1 MPFEIIRADITQ
13 LKVDGIVNAA
23 NETLLGGGGVDGA
36 IHKAAGPE
44 LLEACKKLGGCRTGE
59 AKLTHGYNLPAHYVI
74 HTVGPVW
81 RGGDQGEEEQLR
93 ACYTN
98 ALEIAHAQNME
109 SLAFPLISTGIFGYP
124 KDLALKIALS
134 VISNFLMQ
142 HELMIYLVVYDHGAF
157 ALSEKLFNTVKAYID
172 DHYIEE
178 NFESLRMESHAQKSV
193 AYESEMPY
201 PKSILDEATQK
212 TSKLSKSSS
221 AVQRRL
227 KNMFKELEETFSEH
241 LLRLIDIKGKSDV
254 EVYKKANIDRK
265 LFSKIRGDKTYK
277 PSKSTALAFA
287 IALELNLD
295 ETKDLLK
302 KAGFALSNSSK
313 FDLIITYFISEN
325 NFNIFEINETLFAFE
340 QPLLGVNK

>member
-1 MPFEIIRADITQ
+1 MTR
-13 LKVDGIVNAA
+13 
-23 NETLLGGGGVDGA
+23 
-36 IHKAAGPE
+36 
-44 LLEACKKLGGCRTGE
+44 
-59 AKLTHGYNLPAHYVI
+59 GYNLPAHYVI

-93 ACYTN
+93 ACYSN
-98 ALEIAHAQNME
+98 ALEIARAQNME
-109 SLAFPLISTGIFGYP
+109 SLAFPLISTGVFGYP
-124 KDLALKIALS
+124 KDLALKIAIS
-134 VISNFLMQ
+134 VIGDFLMQ
-142 HELMIYLVVYDHGAF
+142 HELVIYLVVYDHGAF

-178 NFESLRMESHAQKSV
+178 NFESIRMESHYQKSV

-201 PKSILDEATQK
+201 PKSIIDEATQK
-212 TSKLSKSSS
+212 PSKSSS

-227 KNMFKELEETFSEH
+227 KNMLKELEETFSEH

-265 LFSKIRGDKTYK
+265 LFSKIRGDKDYK

-287 IALELNLD
+287 IAIELNLD

-313 FDLIITYFISEN
+313 FDLIITYFITESTY
-325 NFNIFEINETLFAFE
+325 NIFEINETLFAFE
-340 QPLLGVNK
+340 QPLLGINK

>member
-1 MPFEIIRADITQ
+1 MPFEIIRADITH

-44 LLEACKKLGGCRTGE
+44 LLEACKKLGGCKTGE
-59 AKLTHGYNLPAHYVI
+59 AKLTRGYNLPARYVI

-98 ALEIAHAQNME
+98 ALEIAHAKNME

-124 KDLALKIALS
+124 KDLALKIAIS
-134 VISNFLMQ
+134 VIGDFLMQ
-142 HELMIYLVVYDHGAF
+142 HELVIYLVVYDHGAF

-172 DHYIEE
+172 DHYVEE
-178 NFESLRMESHAQKSV
+178 NFESIRMESHYQKSV

-201 PKSILDEATQK
+201 PKSIIDEATHK
-212 TSKLSKSSS
+212 PSKPSS

-227 KNMFKELEETFSEH
+227 KNMLKELEETFSEH

-265 LFSKIRGDKTYK
+265 LFSKIRGDKDYK

-313 FDLIITYFISEN
+313 FDLIITYFITEN
-325 NFNIFEINETLFAFE
+325 TYNIFEINETLFAFE
-340 QPLLGVNK
+340 QPLLGINK

>member
-1 MPFEIIRADITQ
+1 MPFEIIRADITH

-44 LLEACKKLGGCRTGE
+44 LLEACKKLGGCQTGE
-59 AKLTHGYNLPAHYVI
+59 AKLTRGYNLPARYVI

-98 ALEIAHAQNME
+98 ALEIAHAKNME

-124 KDLALKIALS
+124 KDLALKIAIS
-134 VISNFLMQ
+134 VIGDFLMQ
-142 HELMIYLVVYDHGAF
+142 HELVIYLVVYDHGAF

-178 NFESLRMESHAQKSV
+178 NFESIRMESHYQKSV

-201 PKSILDEATQK
+201 PKSIIDEATHK
-212 TSKLSKSSS
+212 PSKPSS

-227 KNMFKELEETFSEH
+227 KNMLKELEETFSEH

-265 LFSKIRGDKTYK
+265 LFSKIRGDKDYK

-313 FDLIITYFISEN
+313 FDLIISYFITESTY
-325 NFNIFEINETLFAFE
+325 NIFEINETLFAFE
-340 QPLLGVNK
+340 QPLLGINK

>member
-1 MPFEIIRADITQ
+1 MPFEIIRADIIH

-44 LLEACKKLGGCRTGE
+44 LLEACKKLGGCQTGE
-59 AKLTHGYNLPAHYVI
+59 AKLTQGYHLPARYVI
-74 HTVGPVW
+74 HTVGPIW

-98 ALEIAHAQNME
+98 ALEIARAQNMQ
-109 SLAFPLISTGIFGYP
+109 SLAFPLISTGVFGYP
-124 KDLALKIALS
+124 KDLALKIAIS
-134 VISNFLMQ
+134 VIGDFLMQ
-142 HELMIYLVVYDHGAF
+142 HELVIYLVVYDHGAF

-172 DHYIEE
+172 DHYVEE
-178 NFESLRMESHAQKSV
+178 NFESIRSESRYQKSV

-201 PKSILDEATQK
+201 PKSVLDEATQK
-212 TSKLSKSSS
+212 PSKSST

-227 KNMFKELEETFSEH
+227 KNMLKELEETFSEH
-241 LLRLIDIKGKSDV
+241 LLRLIDSKGKSDV

-265 LFSKIRGDKTYK
+265 LFSKIRGDKDYK

-302 KAGFALSNSSK
+302 KAGYALSNSSK
-313 FDLIITYFISEN
+313 FDLIITYFITECTY
-325 NFNIFEINETLFAFE
+325 NIFEINETLFAFE
-340 QPLLGVNK
+340 QPLLGIHK